1 MDVGIEN
8 VGMGRAGLVLTPSF
22 LIRRLNQIHQ
32 ALFSEEADKFGI
44 TLAQMNV
51 LAAIAR
57 QSGRDQSSIAE
68 DVGADKAT
76 LASVVMR
83 LEGVGLVR
91 RRGCK
96 ADQRQ
101 KLLYLTAKGRNLLQK
116 MQEPLKRA
124 NHRTLEPLAPAERK
138 VFVLLLVALVNGG
151 NDNARTKL
159 RLSVD

>member
-8 VGMGRAGLVLTPSF
+8 LGVGGSGLMLTPSS

-32 ALFSEEADKFGI
+32 ALFSEEAGKLGI

-83 LEGVGLVR
+83 LEGAGLIR
-91 RRGCK
+91 RRVCK

-101 KLLYLTAKGRNLLQK
+101 KLLHLTVKGRNLLQK

-138 VFVLLLVALVNGG
+138 VFVSLLVALVNGG